1 MKIRV
6 WLIGLVLV
14 IIAAAGI
21 WAASSQSVEVIE
33 VKKGDLVQQVEETG
47 YVQTVKEWDVEASE
61 SGRIVKIDVT
71 SGDLVDKG
79 QRLMTLENPDL
90 DAALNSWRI
99 EQASVQAELKEAL
112 VALDKLQAGLVQA
125 ERELSRVQALYEQG
139 AAAQTEYDRARENVE
154 NIKKD
159 IEAGQTRIE
168 GLRNQLAGLAET
180 GRQLQERQG
189 MLVVTSP
196 IRGTVLDL
204 PVEEGQVVAAGTK
217 TAEIGSLENLEVRV
231 EILSDDVGAVKV
243 GQKAIV
249 SAPVLGDRTVEGRV
263 KKIYPRA
270 YERTSSLG
278 VVQRRVPVI
287 VALSRPDVLRPG
299 YEVLVSIQTLV
310 KPGVLLLPRES
321 VKAADNGEYQVMVVA
336 NGRIEYRTIKVGLK
350 NPDYFEVVSG
360 LKEGDLVVKDASQ
373 ELAEGKRVKPVQV

>member
-1 MKIRV
+1 MKIKA

-14 IIAAAGI
+14 IIAAAGV
-21 WAASSQSVEVIE
+21 WAASSQSVEVIK
-33 VKKGDLVQQVEETG
+33 VKTGDLVQQVEETG
-47 YVQTVKEWDVEASE
+47 YVQSVKEWDVEASE
-61 SGRIVKIDVT
+61 SGRIVRIYVS

-79 QRLMTLENPDL
+79 QRLMTLENPEL

>member
-79 QRLMTLENPDL
+79 QRLMTLENPEL

-350 NPDYFEVVSG
+350 NPNYFEVVSG

-373 ELAEGKRVKPVQV
+373 ELAEGKRVKPVKV

>member
-1 MKIRV
+1 MKIKA

-21 WAASSQSVEVIE
+21 WAASSQSVEVIK
-33 VKKGDLVQQVEETG
+33 VKTGDLVQQVEETG
-47 YVQTVKEWDVEASE
+47 YVQSVKEWDVEASE
-61 SGRIVKIDVT
+61 SGRIVRIYVS

-79 QRLMTLENPDL
+79 QRLMTLENPEL